1 MNERGRRKTA
11 RGVVV
16 GNKMNKSIVVQ
27 EEVLVK
33 HRRYGKYVRR
43 RVKHMAHD
51 EENVAKL
58 GDMVEIM
65 ETRPLSRRK
74 CWRLVRVVAS
84 AGAEDTARAEQ

>member
-16 GNKMNKSIVVQ
+16 GNKMNKSIVI
-27 EEVLVK
+27 EREVLVK
-33 HRRYGKYVRR
+33 HARYGKYVRR

-74 CWRLVRVVAS
+74 CWRLVKVLAS
-84 AGAEDTARAEQ
+84 ASAEDTAGTQQ